1 MDDINLNNIINVS
14 DFLLEIERIASD
26 KNIDYIDAVIHYCTK
41 TGMEIETAADLIKKN
56 AKIKAK
62 VKSDA
67 ETIGYLPK
75 TAKLPL

>member
-1 MDDINLNNIINVS
+1 MEEINLNNMINVS

-26 KNIDYIDAVIHYCTK
+26 KNIDYIDAIVHYCSK
-41 TGMEIETAADLIKKN
+41 NGMEIETAADLIKKN

-62 VKSDA
+62 VKLDA

-75 TAKLPL
+75 TAKLPI

>member
-1 MDDINLNNIINVS
+1 MEEINLNNMINVS

-26 KNIDYIDAVIHYCTK
+26 KNIDYIDAVIHYCSK

-67 ETIGYLPK
+67 ELIGYLPK

>member
-1 MDDINLNNIINVS
+1 MNDISLNSIINVS
-14 DFLLEIERIASD
+14 DFLLEIERIATD
-26 KNIDYIDAVIHYCTK
+26 KNIDHIDAVIHYCSK
-41 TGMEIETAADLIKKN
+41 TGMEIETAAELIKKN

-62 VKSDA
+62 LKSDA